1 MLGCLQILTDR
12 QIEHLYLTCLLKQM
26 QQKYQYFQLNSVLYL
41 ELCCFLFLFVF
52 GVFFIYLFIY
62 FLFIYLFYLFFF
74 CIFIYRTVSLLGV
87 LKANIIQ
94 ENLTYS
100 TL

>member
-52 GVFFIYLFIY
+52 GVFFIYLFFIFY
-62 FLFIYLFYLFFF
+62 LFIYFIYFF